1 MPSASLKLNNE
12 ILRSLSQN
20 CNKSFTLEELTSMV
34 SPYSGPID
42 SYNDTIAVERESQ
55 ARVLEALLFLSDH
68 GLVFLDPL
76 TDQSCFKIK

>member
-12 ILRSLSQN
+12 ILRSLSQD
-20 CNKSFTLEELTSMV
+20 CNKRFTLEELTNMV
-34 SPYSGPID
+34 SPIADPIYR
-42 SYNDTIAVERESQ
+42 YNDTIAVERESQ
-55 ARVLEALLFLSDH
+55 ARVLEALLFLADH